1 MFSES
6 NQRATGRQHWV
17 RAFDKRSYQKLV
29 WALDHLDSG
38 NLMHRHMVPSCLLA
52 ALLVCDQR
60 LAVVVSPFPNNCCC
74 SVSVWICSF
83 SWLCFICFRFMVST
97 LSPKKVD
104 PNIFSCGLVKPK
116 NLKCTRTKIS
126 QHSLAYKG
134 RNTIRSECK
143 AKHYICTRWCNTT
156 YVRHSCR

>member
-1 MFSES
+1 MFGTHWHVSRYVKAWTTSIFHCYSVWFFLWQYDFMFSES

-52 ALLVCDQR
+52 ALLVCYQR

-83 SWLCFICFRFMVST
+83 SCLCFICFRFMVLST
-97 LSPKKVD
+97 D
-104 PNIFSCGLVKPK
+104 AVKWNK
-116 NLKCTRTKIS
+116 Y
-126 QHSLAYKG
+126 SLPQKG
-134 RNTIRSECK
+134 R
-143 AKHYICTRWCNTT
+143 
-156 YVRHSCR
+156 